1 MRFEIK
7 GVRKQYGKKMPLSD
21 GSFTV
26 ESGECVGILG
36 RNGSGKSTLLSVLAG
51 VQKADSGAFL
61 ADDSDLFRDSK
72 LLSSLVGYVPQG
84 TPLIEEL
91 SAKDNLLLWCD
102 KKTCEQEL
110 KNGVL
115 KMLGIGEFIGLP
127 VRKMSGGMKKRLSI
141 GCSVVKKPE
150 LLLLDEPCAA
160 LDLMA
165 KANIR
170 DYLAAFKKGGGA
182 IVLTTHDADAI
193 ALCDRLYILK
203 DGALTPYRY
212 DGDIAGLTRLL

>member
-1 MRFEIK
+1 MKFEIK
-7 GVRKQYGKKMPLSD
+7 GVRKQYGKKTPLSD
-21 GSFTV
+21 GNFTV

-61 ADDSDLFRDSK
+61 ANGGDLFRDRRQ
-72 LLSSLVGYVPQG
+72 LSNLVGYVPQG

-91 SAKDNLLLWCD
+91 TARDNLLLWCD
-102 KKTCEQEL
+102 KKTCDWEL
-110 KNGVL
+110 ENGVL
-115 KMLGIGEFIGLP
+115 RLLGIGEFIGLP
-127 VRKMSGGMKKRLSI
+127 VKKMSGGMKKRLSI

-160 LDLMA
+160 LDLIA
-165 KANIR
+165 KASIR
-170 DYLAAFKKGGGA
+170 DYLAAFKEDGGA
-182 IVLTTHDADAI
+182 IVLTTHDADEI

-203 DGALTPYRY
+203 DGVLIPYRY
-212 DGDIAGLTRLL
+212 DGDIVGLTQLL